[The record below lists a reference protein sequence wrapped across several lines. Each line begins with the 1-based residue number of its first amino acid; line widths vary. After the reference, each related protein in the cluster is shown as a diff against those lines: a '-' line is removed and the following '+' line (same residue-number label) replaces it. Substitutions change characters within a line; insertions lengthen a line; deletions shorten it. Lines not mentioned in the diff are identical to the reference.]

1 MRSKNNSKRK
11 TDVNAK
17 KRNLKSQKESVGT
30 GGRLQN
36 LLDWDVEWSNR
47 FASFMQS
54 KLPGVTA
61 MFENKFMEISG
72 NEYIWFPALAVL
84 YFMHPLVHKQ
94 LPMNAILALAFDS
107 AVILIIKAFV
117 RRKRPPTRNPD
128 YFTAIGPD
136 QYSFPSGHA
145 SRTVLISFIFTQI
158 NPLFGNG
165 YLNFVVSLLIW
176 SWSIS
181 VCFSRMLNGRHHLLD
196 VVTGAVIGFVEGSL
210 VISAL
215 WMSSEK
221 AENISKFIYNDQDN

>member
-1 MRSKNNSKRK
+1 
-11 TDVNAK
+11 
-17 KRNLKSQKESVGT
+17 
-30 GGRLQN
+30 
-36 LLDWDVEWSNR
+36 
-47 FASFMQS
+47 
-54 KLPGVTA
+54 
-61 MFENKFMEISG
+61 MFTFDR
-72 NEYIWFPALAVL
+72 FPAMNTFGFQPSL
-84 YFMHPLVHKQ
+84 YFTLCIPWCISNFQWTQFSVIIIYKSNIRFNFVKLTN
-94 LPMNAILALAFDS
+94 LNLLALAFDS

-165 YLNFVVSLLIW
+165 YLNFVASLLIW

-221 AENISKFIYNDQDN
+221 AENILKFIYYDQDNWNMVYIFSEVNK